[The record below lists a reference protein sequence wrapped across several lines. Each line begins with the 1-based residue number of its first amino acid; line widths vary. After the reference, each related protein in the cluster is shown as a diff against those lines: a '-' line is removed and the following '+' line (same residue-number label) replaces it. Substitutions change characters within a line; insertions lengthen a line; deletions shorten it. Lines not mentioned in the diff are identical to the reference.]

1 MVAEGIAAAFSG
13 KKADRP
19 LRALAAQP
27 YFPTYEIVRSRLA
40 AQGDIDEDRLKE
52 ALRRF
57 LALVAFDE
65 ELYLRLY
72 PDVKQAIETG
82 SLTSA
87 RDHFVAHGYF
97 EGRVFQQDPI
107 YLDLRPNK
115 AG

>member
-1 MVAEGIAAAFSG
+1 
-13 KKADRP
+13 
-19 LRALAAQP
+19 
-27 YFPTYEIVRSRLA
+27 
-40 AQGDIDEDRLKE
+40 
-52 ALRRF
+52 
-57 LALVAFDE
+57 
-65 ELYLRLY
+65 
-72 PDVKQAIETG
+72 VKQAIETG